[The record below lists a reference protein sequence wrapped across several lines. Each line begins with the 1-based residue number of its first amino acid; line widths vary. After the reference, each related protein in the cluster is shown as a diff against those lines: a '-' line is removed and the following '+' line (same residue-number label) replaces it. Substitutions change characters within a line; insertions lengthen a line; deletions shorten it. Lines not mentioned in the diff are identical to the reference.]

1 MSGRAT
7 TTYKTKS
14 WSEYD
19 QALRTRG
26 SLTIWFDPEMCWTPP
41 PSGKRGRQPSYS
53 DAAIQTCLTMKVLF
67 GMALRQAT
75 GFVESLLCLMGL
87 DWTVPDY
94 SRVGRTHCKTSPSI
108 WMTVYSSRA
117 SVIFCGYSPCHLP
130 LDARQRGPGK
140 AWLGVAIIYR
150 ARLSDVR

>member
-19 QALRTRG
+19 QALRSRG
-26 SLTIWFDPEMCWTPP
+26 SLAIWFDPEMCWTPP

-53 DAAIQTCLTMKVLF
+53 DAAIQTCLTLKVLF

-94 SRVGRTHCKTSPSI
+94 SPLCRRQKTLAVNIPCPGSKGPLHLLVDSTGIKAEGEGEWRADGRVAKVVEI
-108 WMTVYSSRA
+108 
-117 SVIFCGYSPCHLP
+117 
-130 LDARQRGPGK
+130 
-140 AWLGVAIIYR
+140 
-150 ARLSDVR
+150 